1 MRLYFWVR
9 LTRVTGRCDV
19 PHKWHATTGTDAET
33 IGRFDDS
40 ISYVGFTTVWPHQS
54 ELQVAA
60 KYREEQIQH
69 GRNMGFDQALIVQ
82 INARDYEVLTRQRMG
97 VEYE

>member
-1 MRLYFWVR
+1 MKLYFWVR

-33 IGRFDDS
+33 LGRFDDS
-40 ISYVGFTTVWPHQS
+40 ITYVGFTTVWPHQS

-60 KYREEQIQH
+60 KYRDEQIQH
-69 GRNMGFDQALIVQ
+69 GLNIGFNQALIVA
-82 INARDYEVLTRQRMG
+82 INAQDYEALTRQRME
-97 VEYE
+97 VE

>member
-19 PHKWHATTGTDAET
+19 PHKWHATPGTDAET

-60 KYREEQIQH
+60 KYREDQIRH
-69 GRNMGFDQALIVQ
+69 GRNIGFDQSLIVQ
-82 INARDYEVLTRQRMG
+82 INETDYEVLTRQRMG

>member
-1 MRLYFWVR
+1 MKLYFWVR

-33 IGRFDDS
+33 LGRFDDS
-40 ISYVGFTTVWPHQS
+40 ITYAGFTTVWPHQS

-60 KYREEQIQH
+60 KYRDEQIQH
-69 GRNMGFDQALIVQ
+69 GLNIGFEQALIVA
-82 INARDYEVLTRQRMG
+82 INAQDYEVLTRDRME
-97 VEYE
+97 VE

>member
-1 MRLYFWVR
+1 MKLYFWVR

-33 IGRFDDS
+33 LGRFDDS
-40 ISYVGFTTVWPHQS
+40 ITYVGFTTVWPHQS

-60 KYREEQIQH
+60 KYRDEQIQH
-69 GRNMGFDQALIVQ
+69 GLNIGFEQALIVA
-82 INARDYEVLTRQRMG
+82 INAQDYEVLTRDRME
-97 VEYE
+97 VE

>member
-60 KYREEQIQH
+60 KYREEQIRH
-69 GRNMGFDQALIVQ
+69 GRDIGFDQALIVQ
-82 INARDYEVLTRQRMG
+82 INARDYEVLTRQRMA

>member
-1 MRLYFWVR
+1 MKLYFWVR

-40 ISYVGFTTVWPHQS
+40 ITYVGFTTVWPHQS

-69 GRNMGFDQALIVQ
+69 GLNIGFNQALIVA
-82 INARDYEVLTRQRMG
+82 INAQDYEALTRQRME
-97 VEYE
+97 VE

>member
-1 MRLYFWVR
+1 MKLYFWVR

-33 IGRFDDS
+33 LGRFDDS
-40 ISYVGFTTVWPHQS
+40 ITYAGFTTVWPHQS

-69 GRNMGFDQALIVQ
+69 GLNNGFNQALIVA
-82 INARDYEVLTRQRMG
+82 INAREYEALTRDRME
-97 VEYE
+97 VE